1 MEAMR
6 DVGPGGHFFGTQ
18 HTQDRYKTAFYSPII
33 SDWRNSESWVEA
45 GSPTAMQKA
54 NQVYKQA
61 LADYEKPP
69 LDPGIAEELDTFI
82 ARRKE
87 EGGAPV
93 DF

>member
-1 MEAMR
+1 MK

-33 SDWRNSESWVEA
+33 SDWRNSESWVEG

-54 NQVYKQA
+54 NTVWKQA
-61 LADYEKPP
+61 LADYEEPSI
-69 LDPGIAEELDTFI
+69 DPGIAEEVDAYV